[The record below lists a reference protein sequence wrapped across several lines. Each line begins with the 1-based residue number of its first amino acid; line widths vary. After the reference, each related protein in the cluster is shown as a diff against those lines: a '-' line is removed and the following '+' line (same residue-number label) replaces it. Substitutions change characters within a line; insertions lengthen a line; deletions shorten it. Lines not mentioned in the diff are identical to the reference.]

1 MRVLLLDAAPG
12 KLLDH
17 ELECLL
23 GHGLAVTLNLRRI
36 ADDASARV
44 AWTGRVDFTDFDAF
58 DESAL
63 IAETIRGGLGHH
75 AVKSRAGVPLRAA
88 FLAAATD
95 PALANRLRVIGGRG
109 RRPVHR
115 RQKPRGIGMD
125 LFMIPDY
132 ALPRMHE
139 SALKVLLF
147 HPTLL
152 EQRRATVLRRTTA
165 MRTGLSALL
174 LLGTWATAST
184 LPASASDS
192 PVRSTEAPAS
202 APLLSAMR
210 HDLGLTKSQAEARL
224 AAEKTATTV
233 ERKAKHA
240 AGSSYGGS
248 WFDAASGKLTV
259 AVTRDANT
267 EAVRATGATVRLVR
281 HSARQLDAA
290 KKRIDAL
297 SAPTGVGSWYVDTKA
312 NKVVVNVVTAHRNDN
327 DVQTF
332 LAQARQAGPVTV
344 EQTADAPQTFAAGTV
359 GGDPYYTGNV
369 RCSIGFSVY
378 GGFVTAGHCDQ
389 HTGAV
394 YGWDGSY
401 VGNFQGS
408 SFPDNDY
415 AWVNVGS
422 GWWTVPVVLGWGTV
436 SDQLVRG
443 SAEAPV
449 GASICRSG
457 STSHWHCGTVLA
469 KDETVN
475 YSQGAV
481 HQMTKTSVCAEPG
494 DSGGSFIS
502 GDQAQGVTSGG
513 WGNCSSG
520 GETWYQPINEILN
533 RYGLTLHTA

>member
-1 MRVLLLDAAPG
+1 
-12 KLLDH
+12 
-17 ELECLL
+17 
-23 GHGLAVTLNLRRI
+23 
-36 ADDASARV
+36 
-44 AWTGRVDFTDFDAF
+44 
-58 DESAL
+58 
-63 IAETIRGGLGHH
+63 
-75 AVKSRAGVPLRAA
+75 
-88 FLAAATD
+88 
-95 PALANRLRVIGGRG
+95 
-109 RRPVHR
+109 
-115 RQKPRGIGMD
+115 
-125 LFMIPDY
+125 
-132 ALPRMHE
+132 
-139 SALKVLLF
+139 
-147 HPTLL
+147 
-152 EQRRATVLRRTTA
+152 

-184 LPASASDS
+184 MPASASDAHEGS
-192 PVRSTEAPAS
+192 AEAPAS
-202 APLLSAMR
+202 AGLLTAMQ
-210 HDLGLTKSQAEARL
+210 HDFGLTKSQAEARL
-224 AAEKTATTV
+224 AAEKTATAV
-233 ERKAKHA
+233 ERRAKRA

-248 WFDAASGKLTV
+248 WFDAGSGRLTV
-259 AVTRDANT
+259 AVTRAASAET
-267 EAVRATGATVRLVR
+267 VRATGADVRLVK
-281 HSARQLDAA
+281 HSAKQLDAA
-290 KKRIDAL
+290 KARLDKL
-297 SAPTGVGSWYVDTKA
+297 NAPAGVSSWHVDPKA
-312 NKVVVNVVTAHRNDN
+312 NKVVVDVVSARKNDN
-327 DVQTF
+327 DVRHF
-332 LAQARQAGPVTV
+332 LTRARQAGPVTV
-344 EQTADAPQTFAAGTV
+344 RQTSAAPETFAAGTV
-359 GGDPYYTGNV
+359 GGDPFYTGNV

-457 STSHWHCGTVLA
+457 STTHWHCGTVLA
-469 KDETVN
+469 KNETVN
-475 YSQGAV
+475 YSQGSV
-481 HQMTKTSVCAEPG
+481 YQLTKTSVCAEPG

-520 GETWYQPINEILN
+520 GETWYQPVNEILN